1 MKKFLLLTFFSIF
14 FMNIG
19 NSQNSMWQSTTT
31 ERTSLLEKSE
41 RDNMPFKF
49 ELYNLNFE
57 AFKALVATAP
67 RDNSGQVSN
76 VTVSFPNPNGVLENY
91 IVYEA
96 PVMEDELAAR
106 FPSIKSYVAKGI
118 NDKTASMRF
127 SVTLF
132 GLHAMLTSG
141 DQGTFYIDTYTK
153 DLNNYIVYSKKSL
166 YATRTFTC
174 FNQDETDETAGRLLE
189 TQTTLVN
196 DGVFR
201 QYRLAMACTIEYASF
216 HVNAAG
222 LNAGTL
228 AQKKA
233 AVLAAMVVTMTRV
246 NGIYERDMSLRMNLV
261 ANNDL
266 VIFIDSDNFNNNN
279 AGTLINQSQSVID
292 ANIGNFNYDIGHT
305 VSTGGGGLA
314 GLGVICNNSQK
325 ARGITGS
332 GSPVG
337 DSYDVDYVAHE
348 MGHQFGGS
356 HTFNNS
362 CGNNVSTANSAEPG
376 SGSTIMAYAGICAP
390 NVQNNSDAYFH
401 TVSIAQMTTRV
412 LSTSCAASTANG
424 NFAPVLD
431 PIPSYIIPK
440 DTPFVLTASATDANN
455 DTLTYCWE
463 QTDVAMSTQPPVST
477 STTGP
482 NFRSLSPVSSP
493 SRYFPSLTTLTSGST
508 SNTWEV
514 LPSVARSFTFAVT
527 VRDNR
532 TPNGGQTNRGNT
544 VITVDNSGP
553 LDVTSQNTA
562 GISWAVGS
570 SQTVTWAVNGTNL
583 LPGASNVDI
592 LLSTDGGLTYPT
604 VLVANT
610 LNDGTE
616 TVVTPNVASAN
627 CRIMVK
633 PTGNIFFDINTT
645 NFAIGVTVTCDSYS
659 NNTLLNIPDGGG
671 ANVQGPAVSKQI
683 VVPTPT
689 NTITDVNVTLGI
701 NHSYIEDLVIAMR
714 HPDNTQVTLWNR
726 YCDNQPTSLTY
737 TFSDGSPVIPATGC
751 TATTGT
757 FGAAGA
763 LSDFNG
769 KPTDG
774 TWTLLAA
781 DFYNGDTGSIGTWTI
796 ELCYSSS
803 AASTES
809 FGLNNFNLYPNP
821 NNGNFTV
828 QFESDSTND
837 VQIKVNDIRGRE
849 VFSNTYENSGLFVKS
864 LELNNVTSGIYL
876 VTVQNGNKKEVKKII
891 VE

>member
-1 MKKFLLLTFFSIF
+1 
-14 FMNIG
+14 
-19 NSQNSMWQSTTT
+19 MWLPTTI
-31 ERTSLLEKSE
+31 EKTSLLDKSE
-41 RDNMPFKF
+41 RDNTPFKYL
-49 ELYNLNFE
+49 LYNLNFE
-57 AFKALVATAP
+57 TFKSSIETAP
-67 RDNSGQVSN
+67 SDNSGQVSN
-76 VTVSFPNPNGVLENY
+76 VIVSFPNPNGIIEDY

-96 PVMEDELAAR
+96 PVMEDALSSR
-106 FPSIKSYVAKGI
+106 FPNIKSYVAKGI
-118 NDKTASMRF
+118 NDPTSSMRF
-127 SVTLF
+127 STTLF

-141 DQGTFYIDTYTK
+141 EAGTFYIDTYTK
-153 DLNNYIVYSKKSL
+153 DLNNYIVYSKKSI
-166 YATRTFTC
+166 YAPRTFTC
-174 FNQDETDETAGRLLE
+174 FNQDQTDETAGRIADN
-189 TQTTLVN
+189 QSALVN

-222 LNAGTL
+222 LSTGTL

-266 VIFIDSDNFNNNN
+266 VIFVDTDSFTNNS
-279 AGTLINQSQSVID
+279 AGALINESQSVID
-292 ANIGNFNYDIGHT
+292 ATIGNANYDIGHT

-314 GLGVICNNSQK
+314 GLGVVCNNSQK

-337 DSYDVDYVAHE
+337 DSYDIDYVAHE

-362 CGNNVSTANSAEPG
+362 CGGNISSSTAVEPG

-390 NVQNNSDAYFH
+390 NVQGNSDAYFH
-401 TVSIAQMTTRV
+401 AISIAQMTNKV
-412 LSTSCAASTANG
+412 LTTSCAASTSNG
-424 NFAPVLD
+424 NFAPAID
-431 PIPSYIIPK
+431 PIPSYTIPFG
-440 DTPFVLTASATDANN
+440 TPFVLTAVATDANN
-455 DTLTYCWE
+455 DALTYCWE
-463 QTDVAMSTQPPVST
+463 QTDTTVSTQPPVAT
-477 STTGP
+477 STFGP
-482 NFRSLSPVSSP
+482 NFRSLSPVASP
-493 SRYFPSLTTLTSGST
+493 SRYFPSLATLVSGST

-514 LPSVARSFTFAVT
+514 LPSVARNFAFAVT

-544 VITVDNSGP
+544 AISVANVGP
-553 LDVTSQNTA
+553 LDVTSQNVP
-562 GISWAVGS
+562 GISWTIGS
-570 SQTVTWAVNGTNL
+570 SQTITWAVNGTST

-604 VLVANT
+604 LLVANT

-645 NFAIGVTVTCDSYS
+645 SFAIGVTVTCDTYS
-659 NNTLLNIPDGGG
+659 NNTLLSIPDGTG
-671 ANVQGPAVSKQI
+671 ANVQGAAVSKTL
-683 VVPTPT
+683 VVPAPT

-701 NHSYIEDLVIAMR
+701 THSYIEDLVIAMR

-726 YCDNQPTSLTY
+726 NCDNTPTSLTY
-737 TFSDGSPVIPATGC
+737 TFSDGNPTVPTTGC

-757 FGAAGA
+757 FGPTGA

-781 DFYNGDTGSIGTWTI
+781 DFYNGDIGSIGTWTI

-876 VTVQNGNKKEVKKII
+876 VTVQNGRKKEVKKII